1 MDLVSGFAKAIGCP
15 VLGVVPRDSL
25 EDNEM
30 FVVPDPLSR
39 EALRDLVL
47 RYGD

>member
-1 MDLVSGFAKAIGCP
+1 MEHAPESSQAQAYRKLAQA
-15 VLGVVPRDSL
+15 L